1 MKKEFLMLQ
10 IYTGNGRG
18 KTTAALGLITRS
30 LGNGNRIC
38 LIQFMKKNFHYGEI
52 EFFSKQENIDIIQ
65 TGTAELV
72 DPNNPDE
79 IDFIEAEKGYQAAKK
94 ALQSDKY
101 DLVVLDE
108 INVAVKWNLL
118 KLEKQLE
125 LANIPSKA
133 EVLMTGRYASNEI
146 ITKADLVTE
155 MKEIK
160 HYFNLGIFARKGIEY

>member
-1 MKKEFLMLQ
+1 MLQ
-10 IYTGNGRG
+10 VYTGNGKG
-18 KTTAALGLITRS
+18 KTTAALGLIARS
-30 LGNGNRIC
+30 LGNGNRVC
-38 LIQFMKKNFHYGEI
+38 LIQFMKKNFPYGEI
-52 EFFSKQENIDIIQ
+52 EFFTKQENIKIIQ

-72 DPNNPDE
+72 DPNKPNE

-94 ALQSDKY
+94 TLQSNQY

-125 LANIPSKA
+125 LINIPTEA
-133 EVLMTGRYASNEI
+133 EIIMTGRYAADEV

-160 HYFNLGIFARKGIEY
+160 HYYNSGIVARKGIEF